1 MTVPT
6 SRALSSREAEG
17 HQHAQGELRRW
28 WNDRFGQVPYIR
40 VMQRVAHLPWEKP
53 GWFQVISGWVVS
65 ELIAAGLPPE
75 GRPILVRT
83 RPWAAIARVRTGVG
97 DVWFKESA
105 PSLAFEPALTVH
117 VASRQP
123 DFSPEIIATEG
134 PRMLTLDAGDQL
146 RGLYR
151 RRSRA
156 PSWDDI
162 LPRYAELQIKLAD
175 DLPGLLGLRV
185 PDKRPATV
193 STRYPDLVSRFGGH
207 DAQVAAQLILL
218 STRLDSLAQALQDP
232 LPMTLIHEEVHE
244 ANIFVRDG
252 AARLLDWGEAAVSHP
267 FAGVVNTFR
276 DIAFRRRL
284 RHNGRELKRLRAIY
298 LEPWTR
304 FAPVRQ
310 LEELFD
316 AGYLLGMLCRVLA
329 WDAVTEGQAP
339 EVRQE
344 YVHNAEVWLDMFRE
358 SFEEG
363 VSLGGP

>member
-1 MTVPT
+1 
-6 SRALSSREAEG
+6 
-17 HQHAQGELRRW
+17 
-28 WNDRFGQVPYIR
+28 
-40 VMQRVAHLPWEKP
+40 MQRVIHPPWEKP
-53 GWFQVISGWVVS
+53 GWFQAISGWVVS

-83 RPWAAIARVRTGVG
+83 RPWAAIARVRTGG
-97 DVWFKESA
+97 RDVWFKESA

-123 DFSPEIIATEG
+123 DFSPEIVATKG
-134 PRMLTLDAGDQL
+134 PRMLTLDAGAQL
-146 RGLYR
+146 RALYR

-162 LPRYAELQIKLAD
+162 LPRYAELQIKLAV
-175 DLPGLLGLRV
+175 DLPRLLGLRV

-193 STRYPDLVSRFGGH
+193 STQYPDLVERFGGR
-207 DAQVAAQLILL
+207 DAQVAAQLLLL
-218 STRLDSLAQALQDP
+218 SPRLDSLVQGLQDP
-232 LPMTLIHEEVHE
+232 LPMTVIHEEVHE

-252 AARLLDWGEAAVSHP
+252 TARLLDWGEAAVSHP

-276 DIAFRRRL
+276 DVAFRRRL
-284 RHNGRELKRLRAIY
+284 RHDGRELMRLRAAY

-329 WDAVTEGQAP
+329 WDAITQGQAP

-363 VSLGGP
+363 VKLGGP

>member
-1 MTVPT
+1 
-6 SRALSSREAEG
+6 
-17 HQHAQGELRRW
+17 
-28 WNDRFGQVPYIR
+28 
-40 VMQRVAHLPWEKP
+40 MQEVTNPPWEKP
-53 GWFQVISGWVVS
+53 GWFQAISGWVVS

-117 VASRQP
+117 IASRQP
-123 DFSPEIIATEG
+123 DFSPEIVATKG
-134 PRMLTLDAGDQL
+134 PRMLTLDAGAQL
-146 RGLYR
+146 RALYR

-162 LPRYAELQIKLAD
+162 LPRYAELQIKLAA
-175 DLPGLLGLRV
+175 DLPRLLDLRV
-185 PDKRPATV
+185 PDKRPEMV
-193 STRYPDLVSRFGGH
+193 STRYPDLVDRFGGR
-207 DAQVAAQLILL
+207 DAKGEAQLLLL
-218 STRLDSLAQALQDP
+218 SARLDSLAQALQDP
-232 LPMTLIHEEVHE
+232 LPMTVIHEEVHE

-252 AARLLDWGEAAVSHP
+252 TARLLDWGEASVSHP

-284 RHNGRELKRLRAIY
+284 RHDGRELKRLRATY

-304 FAPVRQ
+304 LAPARQ
-310 LEELFD
+310 IEEQFD

-329 WDAVTEGQAP
+329 WDAITQGQAP

-344 YVHNAEVWLDMFRE
+344 YVHNAEVWLDMFGE

-363 VSLGGP
+363 VRLGGP

>member
-1 MTVPT
+1 
-6 SRALSSREAEG
+6 
-17 HQHAQGELRRW
+17 
-28 WNDRFGQVPYIR
+28 
-40 VMQRVAHLPWEKP
+40 
-53 GWFQVISGWVVS
+53 
-65 ELIAAGLPPE
+65 
-75 GRPILVRT
+75 
-83 RPWAAIARVRTGVG
+83 
-97 DVWFKESA
+97 
-105 PSLAFEPALTVH
+105 
-117 VASRQP
+117 
-123 DFSPEIIATEG
+123 
-134 PRMLTLDAGDQL
+134 
-146 RGLYR
+146 
-151 RRSRA
+151 
-156 PSWDDI
+156 
-162 LPRYAELQIKLAD
+162 
-175 DLPGLLGLRV
+175 
-185 PDKRPATV
+185 V
-193 STRYPDLVSRFGGH
+193 STRYPDLVSRFGGR
-207 DAQVAAQLILL
+207 DAQVAGQVLLL
-218 STRLDSLAQALQDP
+218 SARLDSLAEALQDP
-232 LPMTLIHEEVHE
+232 LPMTVIHEEVHE

-304 FAPVRQ
+304 FAPARQ

-363 VSLGGP
+363 VRLGGP

>member
-1 MTVPT
+1 
-6 SRALSSREAEG
+6 
-17 HQHAQGELRRW
+17 
-28 WNDRFGQVPYIR
+28 
-40 VMQRVAHLPWEKP
+40 MQRVTHPPWEKP
-53 GWFQVISGWVVS
+53 GWFQAMSGWVVK
-65 ELIAAGLPPE
+65 ELIAAGLPPK
-75 GRPILVRT
+75 GLPVLVRT

-123 DFSPEIIATEG
+123 DFTPEIVATNG
-134 PRMLTLDAGDQL
+134 PRMLTLDAGTQL
-146 RGLYR
+146 RALYR
-151 RRSRA
+151 RRTKA

-162 LPRYAELQIKLAD
+162 LPRYAELQIKLAA
-175 DLPGLLGLRV
+175 DLPRLLGLRV

-193 STRYPDLVSRFGGH
+193 SARYPDLVERFGGP
-207 DAQVAAQLILL
+207 DAQGGAPFLLL
-218 STRLDSLAQALQDP
+218 SARLDSLAQALQDP
-232 LPMTLIHEEVHE
+232 LPMTVIHEEVHE

-276 DIAFRRRL
+276 DVAFRRRL
-284 RHNGRELKRLRAIY
+284 RHDGRELKRLRAMY
-298 LEPWTR
+298 LEPWR
-304 FAPVRQ
+304 RYAPTRQ

-329 WDAVTEGQAP
+329 WDAITQGQAP
-339 EVRQE
+339 AVRHE

-358 SFEEG
+358 SFEDG

>member
-1 MTVPT
+1 
-6 SRALSSREAEG
+6 
-17 HQHAQGELRRW
+17 
-28 WNDRFGQVPYIR
+28 
-40 VMQRVAHLPWEKP
+40 MQRVTHPPWEKP

-117 VASRQP
+117 IASRQP
-123 DFSPEIIATEG
+123 DFSPEIIATKG
-134 PRMLTLDAGDQL
+134 PRMLTLDAGAQL
-146 RGLYR
+146 RALYR

-162 LPRYAELQIKLAD
+162 LPRYAELQIKLAPD
-175 DLPGLLGLRV
+175 VPRLLGLRV

-193 STRYPDLVSRFGGH
+193 STRYPDLVERFGGH
-207 DAQVAAQLILL
+207 ANVYEGGKPKEERDAQVAAQLLLL
-218 STRLDSLAQALQDP
+218 SPRLDSLAQALQDP
-232 LPMTLIHEEVHE
+232 LPMTVIHEEVHE

-252 AARLLDWGEAAVSHP
+252 RARLLDWGEAAVSHP

-276 DIAFRRRL
+276 DVAFRRRL
-284 RHNGRELKRLRAIY
+284 RHDGRELKRLRAIY

-304 FAPVRQ
+304 FAPARQ
-310 LEELFD
+310 LEVLFD

-329 WDAVTEGQAP
+329 WDALTQGQAP

-363 VSLGGP
+363 VRLGGP

>member
-1 MTVPT
+1 
-6 SRALSSREAEG
+6 
-17 HQHAQGELRRW
+17 
-28 WNDRFGQVPYIR
+28 
-40 VMQRVAHLPWEKP
+40 MQRVIHSPWEKP
-53 GWFQVISGWVVS
+53 GWFQAISGWVAS
-65 ELIAAGLPPE
+65 ELIAAGLPQE

-123 DFSPEIIATEG
+123 DFSPEIVATKG
-134 PRMLTLDAGDQL
+134 PRMLTLDAGAQL
-146 RGLYR
+146 RALYR

-162 LPRYAELQIKLAD
+162 LPRYAELQIKLAV
-175 DLPGLLGLRV
+175 DLPRLLGLRV

-193 STRYPDLVSRFGGH
+193 STQYPDLVERFGGR
-207 DAQVAAQLILL
+207 DAQVAAQLLLL
-218 STRLDSLAQALQDP
+218 SPRLDSLVQGLQDP
-232 LPMTLIHEEVHE
+232 LPMTVIHEEVHE

-252 AARLLDWGEAAVSHP
+252 TARLLDWGEAAVSHP

-276 DIAFRRRL
+276 DVAFRRRL
-284 RHNGRELKRLRAIY
+284 RHDGRELMRLRAAY

-329 WDAVTEGQAP
+329 WDAITQGQAP

-363 VSLGGP
+363 VKLGGP

>member
-1 MTVPT
+1 MQTVIHP
-6 SRALSSREAEG
+6 
-17 HQHAQGELRRW
+17 
-28 WNDRFGQVPYIR
+28 
-40 VMQRVAHLPWEKP
+40 PWEKP
-53 GWFQVISGWVVS
+53 GWFQAISRWVVS

-75 GRPILVRT
+75 GKPILVRT
-83 RPWAAIARVRTGVG
+83 RPWAAIARVRTGTG
-97 DVWFKESA
+97 DAWFKESA

-123 DFSPEIIATEG
+123 DFSPEIIATKG
-134 PRMLTLDAGDQL
+134 PRMLTLDAGAQL
-146 RGLYR
+146 RALYR
-151 RRSRA
+151 RRSPA

-162 LPRYAELQIKLAD
+162 LPRYAELQIKLAA
-175 DLPGLLGLRV
+175 DLPGLMGLGV
-185 PDKRPATV
+185 PDKRPTTV
-193 STRYPDLVSRFGGH
+193 STRYPDLVSRFGGR
-207 DAQVAAQLILL
+207 DARLAAQLL
-218 STRLDSLAQALQDP
+218 SLSPRLDSLAQTLQDP
-232 LPMTLIHEEVHE
+232 LPMTVIHEEVHE

-284 RHNGRELKRLRAIY
+284 RHDGRELKRLRAIY

-304 FAPVRQ
+304 FAPALQ

-339 EVRQE
+339 GVRQE

-363 VSLGGP
+363 VRLGGP

>member
-1 MTVPT
+1 
-6 SRALSSREAEG
+6 
-17 HQHAQGELRRW
+17 
-28 WNDRFGQVPYIR
+28 
-40 VMQRVAHLPWEKP
+40 MQRVVHLPWEKP
-53 GWFQVISGWVVS
+53 GWFQAISGWVVS

-105 PSLAFEPALTVH
+105 PALAFEPAVTVH
-117 VASRQP
+117 IASRQP
-123 DFSPEIIATEG
+123 DFSPEIVATKG
-134 PRMLTLDAGDQL
+134 PRMLTLDAGAQL
-146 RGLYR
+146 RALYR

-162 LPRYAELQIKLAD
+162 LPCYAELQIKLAA
-175 DLPGLLGLRV
+175 DLPGLMGLGV

-193 STRYPDLVSRFGGH
+193 STRYPDLVERFGGR
-207 DAQVAAQLILL
+207 DAQVAAHLLLL
-218 STRLDSLAQALQDP
+218 SARLDSLAQALQDP
-232 LPMTLIHEEVHE
+232 LPMTVIHEEVHE

-284 RHNGRELKRLRAIY
+284 RHDGRELKRLRAIY

-304 FAPVRQ
+304 FAPARQ

-329 WDAVTEGQAP
+329 WDAVTVGQAP

-344 YVHNAEVWLDMFRE
+344 YGHNAEVWLDMFRE

-363 VSLGGP
+363 VRLGGP